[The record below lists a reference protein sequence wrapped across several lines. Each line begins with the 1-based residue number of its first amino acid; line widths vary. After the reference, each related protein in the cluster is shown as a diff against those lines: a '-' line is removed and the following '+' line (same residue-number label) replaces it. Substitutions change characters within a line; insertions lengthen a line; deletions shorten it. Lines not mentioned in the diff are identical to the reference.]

1 MLPGAADAEAVP
13 HPPSRP
19 QIHLPRPPEHE
30 EETAEWLAAYRRKSE
45 PYAVCRYIE
54 TLNGSANVSDP
65 VILFHDEA
73 TRAHSGGKLA

>member
-1 MLPGAADAEAVP
+1 M
-13 HPPSRP
+13 
-19 QIHLPRPPEHE
+19 
-30 EETAEWLAAYRRKSE
+30 WLAAYRRKSE

-54 TLNGSANVSDP
+54 TLNGNANVSDP